1 MSLLQNLT
9 SDTRLAL
16 LVTWLRGLNVVDVDS
31 LRPASADASFRR
43 YFRVNVLPEQQ
54 PLGPTLIVMDAPP
67 ERENVLGFVKV
78 DEMLTHAGV
87 TVPRIIATDYEAGLM
102 LLSDLGT
109 TTYLSALTTTT
120 PRPCTPKRWKRWSS
134 SS

>member
-1 MSLLQNLT
+1 
-9 SDTRLAL
+9 
-16 LVTWLRGLNVVDVDS
+16 
-31 LRPASADASFRR
+31 
-43 YFRVNVLPEQQ
+43 
-54 PLGPTLIVMDAPP
+54 MDAPP

-109 TTYLSALTTTT
+109 TTYLSALNHDNASTMYAEALEALVKFQLTSRPACCRNTTA
-120 PRPCTPKRWKRWSS
+120 PSCCAK
-134 SS
+134 